1 MVKQGLLD
9 KYGKKTDKTPAD
21 WRTNY
26 ADYNTEQKPETTTE
40 SMDVNATLQANGSP
54 GSEKE
59 SNPSSEEEEEEAPK
73 KKKKVNAV
81 KF

>member
-26 ADYNTEQKPETTTE
+26 TDYTEQKPAMKTE
-40 SMDVNATLQANGSP
+40 SMDVDAPPQANGSP
-54 GSEKE
+54 DSEKE
-59 SNPSSEEEEEEAPK
+59 SGSSSSEEEEVAP
-73 KKKKVNAV
+73 KKKKVNAI
-81 KF
+81 KA